1 MTLQPF
7 NAVMD
12 DFYNILKS
20 TPAEDTVTK
29 LMRNAAAHD
38 HTTSMLA
45 LCSLL
50 MIENA
55 RRSHAEMRCMELKS
69 ELEKIGAKQ

>member
-1 MTLQPF
+1 MSPF
-7 NAVMD
+7 NAVMN
-12 DFYNILKS
+12 DFHSILKS

-29 LMRNAAAHD
+29 LMRHASAQD
-38 HTTSMLA
+38 HTTAMLA

-55 RRSHAEMRCMELKS
+55 RRSHAEARVQELK
-69 ELEKIGAKQ
+69 EEIEKLGRKQA